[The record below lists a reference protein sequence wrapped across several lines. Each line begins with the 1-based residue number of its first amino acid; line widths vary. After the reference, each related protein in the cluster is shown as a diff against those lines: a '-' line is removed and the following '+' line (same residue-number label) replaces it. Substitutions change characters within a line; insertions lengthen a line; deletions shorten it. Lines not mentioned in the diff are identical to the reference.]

1 MSRPNIF
8 ARRSPG
14 RGMSLAGLSLAAL
27 AVATVIAGL
36 GGLSRAEFPQDQP
49 AALAP
54 VNPNAK
60 PARVEL
66 TGPTD
71 DDRRIALAVAQLMR
85 SQHMSKRPL
94 DDEISKR
101 FLDRF
106 LKMLDPMKIYF
117 VQSDVD
123 RFKEHQNEL
132 DDSIRR
138 GDVSF
143 AYEVFNQYLKR
154 VDERAKWVD
163 EILKQKQDFTIDEEL
178 LIDPEKGNYAKDET
192 EARDL
197 WRKRMKY
204 ELLLLKA
211 DKEAKAKKAAE
222 AKANPKSDEP
232 PVKEKAPEDPIV
244 KLSKRQHNF
253 ARRMHQIDD
262 KELLEMYLT
271 ALTTA
276 FDPHS
281 SYMAPRTLENFE
293 IDMRLQLDGIGAA
306 LSSGDDG
313 YVTVQK
319 VVPGGAAD
327 KDGRLKTED
336 RVTAVG
342 QGPEGTMEDVVD
354 MKLSDVVSKIRG
366 RRGTTVRLEVM
377 PEGSTERKIYNIV
390 RDEIKLTD
398 SEARGRII
406 DKQVGNQT
414 IKVGVIDLPSFYMD
428 MDGARQGLPDY
439 KSTTRD
445 VRRLLD
451 DFKSKGVQAVV
462 LDLRKNGGG
471 SLPEAE
477 SLTGLFIDQGP
488 VVQIKDSDGHVVQHD
503 DPEQGTA
510 WNGPLV
516 VLISKLSASASEIFA
531 GAIQDYERGLIV
543 GDRSTHGKGSV
554 QSLMD
559 LSRQL
564 LRGIPNAA
572 PMGALKITM
581 QQFYRP
587 HGESTQHRGVLA
599 DVELPS
605 MSTEWPVGESDL
617 DYPLE
622 FDTVPEVPYRKLH
635 QVDGE
640 LAKQLSKLSDERRKQ
655 STEFQALERRIARYK
670 EQKSRKGI
678 TLNEQKFLA
687 ERAEVNAD
695 KEQEK
700 ELDELDNPTKQI
712 FDPENYYNR
721 EALSVLL
728 DYLKLTKVAKAN

>member
-1 MSRPNIF
+1 MSRPNII
-8 ARRSPG
+8 ARRSSVWG
-14 RGMSLAGLSLAAL
+14 KSLAGLSLATL
-27 AVATVIAGL
+27 AVAAVIVGSV
-36 GGLSRAEFPQDQP
+36 GLSRATAPNDDVDTTLIAP
-49 AALAP
+49 AP
-54 VNPNAK
+54 AK
-60 PARVEL
+60 QGRVDL

-71 DDRRIALAVAQLMR
+71 DDRRIALAVSQLMR

-106 LKMLDPMKIYF
+106 LKTLDPMKVYF
-117 VQSDVD
+117 VQSDID
-123 RFKEHQNEL
+123 RFKEHQLEL
-132 DDSIRR
+132 DDTIRR

-143 AYEVFNQYLKR
+143 AYEVFNQFLKR
-154 VDERAKWVD
+154 VDERVKWVD

-178 LIDPEKGNYAKDET
+178 LLDPEKGNYAKDET

-197 WRKRMKY
+197 WRKKMKY

-222 AKANPKSDEP
+222 GPKSDEP

-244 KLSKRQHNF
+244 KLSKRQHGI
-253 ARRMHQIDD
+253 ARRWHQIDD
-262 KELLEMYLT
+262 KDLLEIYLSS
-271 ALTTA
+271 LTTA

-281 SYMAPRTLENFE
+281 SYMSPKTLENFE

-327 KDGRLKTED
+327 KDGRLKVED
-336 RVTAVG
+336 RVTGVG
-342 QGPEGTMEDVVD
+342 QNTDGPIEDVVD

-377 PEGSTERKIYNIV
+377 PEGTTERKIYNIM

-406 DKQVGNQT
+406 EKQFGSQT
-414 IKVGVIDLPSFYMD
+414 FKIGVIDLPSFYMD
-428 MDGARQGLPDY
+428 MDGARQGLPDF

-451 DFKSKGVQAVV
+451 DFKAKGVQAVV

-488 VVQIKDSDGHVVQHD
+488 VVQIKDSDGHVAQHD
-503 DPEQGTA
+503 DPEQGMA
-510 WNGPLV
+510 WSGPLV

-543 GDRSTHGKGSV
+543 GDHSTHGKGSV

-564 LRGIPNAA
+564 LRGIPHPE

-587 HGESTQHRGVLA
+587 HGESTQHRGVVA

-622 FDTVPEVPYRKLH
+622 FDTVPEAPYRRLH
-635 QVDGE
+635 QVDRD
-640 LAKQLSKLSDERRKQ
+640 LSAQLSKLSAERRKQ
-655 STEFQALERRIARYK
+655 MPEFQALERRIARYK
-670 EQKSRKGI
+670 EQKTRKGI
-678 TLNEQKFLA
+678 TLNEKKFLA
-687 ERAEVNAD
+687 ERAEFNAD

-700 ELDELDNPTKQI
+700 ELDELDTPSKEI
-712 FDPENYYNR
+712 FDPNNYYNR
-721 EALSVLL
+721 VALSVLL
-728 DYLKLTKVAKAN
+728 DYLKLTKVAKTN

>member
-1 MSRPNIF
+1 MRRPNTLN
-8 ARRSPG
+8 RRSSAWG
-14 RGMSLAGLSLAAL
+14 ISLAGLLLASLGFAA
-27 AVATVIAGL
+27 VFV
-36 GGLSRAEFPQDQP
+36 GGADLTQAQQALPRVNDQ
-49 AALAP
+49 A
-54 VNPNAK
+54 
-60 PARVEL
+60 
-66 TGPTD
+66 GPTKATPVGLTAPND

-106 LKMLDPMKIYF
+106 LKMLDPMKVYF
-117 VQSDVD
+117 TQTDID
-123 RFKEHQNEL
+123 HFKERQFDL

-138 GDVSF
+138 GDVGF

-154 VDERAKWVD
+154 VDERVKWVD
-163 EILKQKQDFTIDEEL
+163 EILKQKHDFTVDEDL
-178 LIDPEKGNYAKDET
+178 QLDPEKGNYAKDET

-211 DKEAKAKKAAE
+211 DKESKDKKAAE
-222 AKANPKSDEP
+222 GTKSDDTP
-232 PVKEKAPEDPIV
+232 ASTKAPEDPLV
-244 KLSKRQHNF
+244 KLSKRQHNI
-253 ARRMHQIDD
+253 ARRMHQIDG

-319 VVPGGAAD
+319 IVPGGAAD
-327 KDGRLKTED
+327 KDGRLKIED
-336 RVTAVG
+336 RVTGVG
-342 QGPEGTMEDVVD
+342 QDRDGPIEDVVD

-377 PEGSTERKIYNIV
+377 PEGTTERKIYNIV

-398 SEARGRII
+398 SEARGRI
-406 DKQVGNQT
+406 VEEVRNGQT
-414 IKVGVIDLPSFYMD
+414 IKIGIIDLPSFYMD
-428 MDGARQGLPDY
+428 MDGARQGLPDF

-445 VRRLLD
+445 VRRLLE
-451 DFKSKGVQAVV
+451 DFKAKGVQAVV

-488 VVQIKDSDGHVVQHD
+488 VVQIKDSDGRVVQHD
-503 DPEQGTA
+503 DPEQGMA
-510 WNGPLV
+510 WSGPLV

-543 GDRSTHGKGSV
+543 GDKSTHGKGTV

-564 LRGIPNAA
+564 LRGIPNAE

-587 HGESTQHRGVLA
+587 HGESTQHRGVVS

-617 DYPLE
+617 DYALE
-622 FDTVPEVPYRKLH
+622 FDKVPEAPYRTLH
-635 QVDGE
+635 QVDPE
-640 LAKQLSKLSDERRKQ
+640 LASQLSRMSAERRKQ
-655 STEFQALERRIARYK
+655 SPDFQALERRITRYK
-670 EQKSRKGI
+670 EQKNRKTI
-678 TLNEQKFLA
+678 SLNEQKFLA
-687 ERAEVNAD
+687 ERAEANSD
-695 KEQEK
+695 KEEEK
-700 ELDELDNPTKQI
+700 EIEDATTPAKQI
-712 FDPENYYNR
+712 FDPTNYYNR

-728 DYLKLTKVAKAN
+728 DYLNLTKVAKAN